1 MDKMTKKE
9 MYERVI
15 EIIGAS
21 EVEDKDILIEKLEH
35 EKELV
40 TKKKTSLNKNQKAN
54 IELVEKVFETIKRLG
69 REVTIAEVF
78 NEMKDVEG
86 ITSTNKVSALI
97 KKLKDTDR
105 VTRVDNGKENV
116 TFKINED
123 LEDAE

>member
-54 IELVEKVFETIKRLG
+54 IELVEKVFETMKRLG

-97 KKLKDTDR
+97 KKLKDTNR
-105 VTRVDNGKENV
+105 VIRVDNGKENV

-123 LEDAE
+123 IEDAE

>member
-54 IELVEKVFETIKRLG
+54 IELVEKVFETMKRLG

-123 LEDAE
+123 IKDAE

>member
-21 EVEDKDILIEKLEH
+21 EVEDRDILIEKLEH

-54 IELVEKVFETIKRLG
+54 IELVEKVFETMKRLG

-97 KKLKDTDR
+97 KKLKDTNR
-105 VTRVDNGKENV
+105 VIRVDNGKENV

-123 LEDAE
+123 IEDAE

>member
-54 IELVEKVFETIKRLG
+54 IELVEKVFETMKRLG

-97 KKLKDTDR
+97 KKLKDTNR
-105 VTRVDNGKENV
+105 VIRVDNGKENV

-123 LEDAE
+123 TEDAE